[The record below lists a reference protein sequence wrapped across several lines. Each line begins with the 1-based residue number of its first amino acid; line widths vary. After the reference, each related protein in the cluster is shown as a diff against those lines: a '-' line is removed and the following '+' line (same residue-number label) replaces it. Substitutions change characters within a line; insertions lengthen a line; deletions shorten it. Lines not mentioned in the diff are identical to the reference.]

1 MSLARIAVLALI
13 QGMAELLPISSSA
26 HVIAA
31 ERLMGLDPSSPRM
44 TFLLVMLHTGTTVA
58 VIVYF
63 WRRWSARAAEASP
76 RQRKALAGALLAA
89 TAATGV
95 VGLLLKHVIE
105 TVYLKGTGARDIE
118 AIFSNLPLMAAS
130 LAAAGALIIW
140 AGLRGEGGRS
150 ADLGLR
156 QSVSIGLVQGLCLP
170 FRGFSRSGATI
181 SSGMLL
187 GVPRALSED
196 FSFAL
201 SVLLTP
207 PVIAR
212 EAWRL
217 SRVSGVSAAWESG
230 AFKPGLLGMFLSF
243 LAGLAAL
250 RWLSNWLESGRWRY
264 FGYYCLL
271 ASAGVLALS
280 AFLRRP
286 V

>member
-26 HVIAA
+26 HVFAA

-170 FRGFSRSGATI
+170 FRGFSRSG
-181 SSGMLL
+181 
-187 GVPRALSED
+187 
-196 FSFAL
+196 
-201 SVLLTP
+201 
-207 PVIAR
+207 
-212 EAWRL
+212 
-217 SRVSGVSAAWESG
+217 
-230 AFKPGLLGMFLSF
+230 
-243 LAGLAAL
+243 
-250 RWLSNWLESGRWRY
+250 
-264 FGYYCLL
+264 
-271 ASAGVLALS
+271 
-280 AFLRRP
+280 
-286 V
+286 